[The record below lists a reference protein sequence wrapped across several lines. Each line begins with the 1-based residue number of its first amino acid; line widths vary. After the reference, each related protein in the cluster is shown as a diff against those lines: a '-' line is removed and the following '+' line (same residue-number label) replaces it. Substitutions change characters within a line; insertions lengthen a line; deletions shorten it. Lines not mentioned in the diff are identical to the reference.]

1 MQLIL
6 TIAAGLLAVVA
17 VVGVTFVVGMRRK
30 AGFVQGPIIWLGRNG
45 FNKAV
50 VRTAGRPGTA
60 TAIVRNVGRTSGR
73 TFETPVDVVAAGDG
87 FLVALPYGM
96 RSQWLRNVLA
106 AGGATIVF
114 EGQVHVVDSP
124 EVIALGPVA
133 AAFPE
138 SDRRMFRIFNVTQA
152 LRVRRVSTEPLP
164 ADTTVERPATRAA

>member
-1 MQLIL
+1 MELI
-6 TIAAGLLAVVA
+6 IGIVAALAALFVIVA
-17 VVGVTFVVGMRRK
+17 VTFVVGMRRK

-50 VRTAGRPGTA
+50 VKKAGRPGTA
-60 TAIVRNVGRTSGR
+60 TSIVRNVGRTSGR

-106 AGGATIVF
+106 AGGAQIVF
-114 EGQVHVVDSP
+114 EGELHVVDAP

-133 AAFPE
+133 HAFSE
-138 SDRRMFRIFNVTQA
+138 SDRRMFRIFNVTEA
-152 LRVRRVSTEPLP
+152 LRVHRVSTAPL
-164 ADTTVERPATRAA
+164 ATDTTAERPAVRAA